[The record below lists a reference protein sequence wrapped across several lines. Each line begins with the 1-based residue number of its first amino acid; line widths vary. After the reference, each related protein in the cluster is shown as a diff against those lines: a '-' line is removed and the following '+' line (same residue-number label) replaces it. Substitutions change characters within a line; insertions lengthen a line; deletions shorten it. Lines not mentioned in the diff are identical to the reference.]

1 MAISR
6 FELTTK
12 ILFGAGSISQL
23 EEEAEKLGTIALIV
37 TYPDIRRIG
46 LLDRTVKSLKD
57 RGLSV
62 LTFEK
67 VEPNPRSSTV
77 DEGAGIARSEKV
89 DLVIGLGGGSAM
101 DAAKSIAAASG
112 GSEPI
117 WHYVETRA
125 QPEGS
130 VPAIIQVP
138 TMAGTGS
145 EINNGAVITNW
156 ETHIKSTVGNRYMQA
171 RVAIIDP
178 EITLTVPRNQT
189 AAGGID
195 IFTHIVEAYV
205 TDGMPTPLT
214 DGIRETV
221 MKMVV
226 ASLSQA
232 LAHPDDIEARTQLS
246 WASTIAMSQFARL
259 GGGGG
264 SLTCHGI
271 EHALSGYYDV
281 THGDGL
287 AALLPAWMKY
297 TLPVMEARFESLGK
311 NVFGKVDGIQA
322 TEEWLE
328 SVGMRLRLGDLGCEL
343 ERAEEIADLAVRSSP
358 WLRMHPVPLDV
369 PAIARIYRDSFQ
381 SVPAIGPGR
390 EE

>member
-1 MAISR
+1 MVTR

-12 ILFGAGSISQL
+12 ILFGVGSIQQL
-23 EEEAEKLGTIALIV
+23 GEEAKKIGKKAIVV

-46 LLDRTVKSLKD
+46 LLDRVVEDLKANGVD
-57 RGLSV
+57 A

-77 DEGAGIARSEKV
+77 DEGAGIARREKV

-101 DAAKSIAAASG
+101 DAAKSIAVASAG
-112 GSEPI
+112 TGSI
-117 WHYVETRA
+117 WQYVGTRV
-125 QPEGS
+125 QVEGP
-130 VPAIIQVP
+130 VPSIIQVP

-156 ETHIKSTVGNRYMQA
+156 ETHVKSTVGSRHMQA

-178 EITLTVPRNQT
+178 EVTLTVPRNQT

-195 IFTHIVEAYV
+195 AFTHIVESYV
-205 TDGMPTPLT
+205 TDGTPSPLS

-226 ASLSQA
+226 KYLPQA
-232 LAHPDDIEARTQLS
+232 LARLDDIEARSQLS
-246 WASTIAMSQFARL
+246 WASTMAMSQFPRL

-264 SLTCHGI
+264 MLTCHGI

-287 AALLPAWMKY
+287 AALLLAWMRL
-297 TLPVMEARFESLGK
+297 TLPVMKERFDLLGK
-311 NVFGKVDGIQA
+311 NVFGKEDGILA

-328 SVGMRLRLGDLGCEL
+328 SVGMNLRLRDLGCEL
-343 ERAEEIADLAVRSSP
+343 ERAEEIAELAIASSP
-358 WLRMHPVPLDV
+358 WLSTHPVTLDAA
-369 PAIARIYRDSFQ
+369 AIAQIYRDSY
-381 SVPAIGPGR
+381 
-390 EE
+390 

>member
-6 FELTTK
+6 FELTTR
-12 ILFGAGSISQL
+12 IMFGVGVVGELGNEAQQL
-23 EEEAEKLGTIALIV
+23 GKKALIV
-37 TYPDIRRIG
+37 TYPDMRRIG
-46 LLDRTVKSLKD
+46 LLDRVVKDLQDK
-57 RGLSV
+57 GLGT

-77 DEGAGIARSEKV
+77 DEGARMARDEKA
-89 DLVIGLGGGSAM
+89 DLIVGLGGGSAM
-101 DAAKSIAAASG
+101 DAAKSIAVASSG
-112 GSEPI
+112 PESI

-125 QPEGS
+125 RPEGA
-130 VPAIIQVP
+130 VPPIIQVP

-156 ETHIKSTVGNRYMQA
+156 DTHVKSTVSNRFMQA
-171 RVAIIDP
+171 RVALIDP
-178 EITLTVPRNQT
+178 EITVTVPKNQT

-195 IFTHIVEAYV
+195 MFTHVVEAYV
-205 TDGMPTPLT
+205 TDGTPTPLT

-226 ASLSQA
+226 EYLPRV
-232 LAHPDDIEARTQLS
+232 LAKLDDIEARTQLS

-264 SLTCHGI
+264 MLTCHGI

-297 TLPVMEARFESLGK
+297 TAPVMQHQLDLLGRK
-311 NVFGKVDGIQA
+311 VFGRADGILA

-328 SVGMRLRLGDLGCEL
+328 SVGMRLRLGDLGCEM
-343 ERAEEIADLAVRSSP
+343 ERADEIAELAVRSSP
-358 WLRMHPVPLDV
+358 WLQLHPTPLDATAV
-369 PAIARIYRDSFQ
+369 ARIYRDSF
-381 SVPAIGPGR
+381 
-390 EE
+390 

>member
-1 MAISR
+1 MTMR

-12 ILFGAGSISQL
+12 IIFGVGSINQVGD
-23 EEEAEKLGTIALIV
+23 EASKLGKKAIIV

-46 LLDRTVKSLKD
+46 LLDRITTDLKD
-57 RGLSV
+57 KGVESLA
-62 LTFEK
+62 FEK

-101 DAAKSIAAASG
+101 DAAKSLAMASAG
-112 GSEPI
+112 TESI
-117 WHYVETRA
+117 WSYVGTRPQINA
-125 QPEGS
+125 F
-130 VPAIIQVP
+130 VPSIIQIP

-156 ETHIKSTVGNRYMQA
+156 ETHIKSSVGSRHMQA
-171 RVAIIDP
+171 KVAIIDP
-178 EITLTVPRNQT
+178 EVTLTVPLNQT
-189 AAGGID
+189 KAGGID
-195 IFTHIVEAYV
+195 MFTHIVESYI
-205 TDGMPTPLT
+205 TDPAPTPLT

-226 ASLSQA
+226 EYLPKVIARL
-232 LAHPDDIEARTQLS
+232 DDIEARTQLS

-264 SLTCHGI
+264 SLTCHGV

-297 TLPVMEARFESLGK
+297 TLPVRKDRFEKLGK
-311 NVFGKVDGIQA
+311 NVFGKPDGIKA

-328 SVGMRLRLGDLGCEL
+328 SVGMRLRLRDLGCEL
-343 ERAEEIADLAVRSSP
+343 ERAEEIAELAVASSP
-358 WLRMHPVPLDV
+358 WLSMHPNPLDAA
-369 PAIARIYRDSFQ
+369 AITKIYQESY
-381 SVPAIGPGR
+381 
-390 EE
+390 